1 MTRLTAFLLG
11 IGVLVSPIGQSVAQE
26 APVIVIDDVTVIDVD
41 LGERVENRTVVVSGN
56 RIASVRPASGADA
69 PPGARVLDGRGKFL
83 IPGLWEMH
91 AHAFEHYGIDY
102 DFSMDMYK
110 LFLAHG
116 VTGVRDM
123 GSYLGQLLAGKR
135 RIASENLPA
144 PRIVAS
150 GPFLETAQARRF
162 GPEHMIYTPEEARSA
177 VDSLVAGGIDFLKIH
192 NGLTSEVYHA
202 AVEQARRHHLVFS
215 GHVPQ
220 SITIMDASDSGMRSV
235 EHLMALGRAC
245 RDDEPTGRGESETP
259 IELNEPACR
268 AAIEHLAA
276 NGTFITPTMI
286 FSAELAVDSPGV
298 SRERL
303 QYLKPAKAEY
313 YRPPPIYAGEADRN
327 LHEFNQRLLRLVVE
341 GGVTILAG
349 TDTGA
354 FYRLPGFAL
363 HDELALMVEAGLSPL
378 DALRAATLNPALYFD
393 RRGDLG
399 AIEAGKLAD
408 LVLLDADPL
417 EDIANTTR
425 ISAVIAD
432 GELYDEAAIEGLLSD
447 VLASSRRLL

>member
-1 MTRLTAFLLG
+1 MTRLTAFLFG
-11 IGVLVSPIGQSVAQE
+11 IGILVSPIGLSGAQE
-26 APVIVIDDVTVIDVD
+26 AGPIVIEDVTVIDVD
-41 LGERVENRTVVVSGN
+41 LGEHAENQTVVVSGN

-192 NGLTSEVYHA
+192 NGLTSDVYYA

-313 YRPPPIYAGEADRN
+313 YPPPPIYGSEADRN

-349 TDTGA
+349 TDTGS

-399 AIEAGKLAD
+399 TVESGKLAD

-417 EDIANTTR
+417 EDISNTTR

>member
-11 IGVLVSPIGQSVAQE
+11 IGVLVSPVGQGVAQE
-26 APVIVIDDVTVIDVD
+26 APAIVIEDVTVIDVD

-56 RIASVRPASGADA
+56 RIASVRPATGADS

-110 LFLAHG
+110 LFLAQG

-144 PRIVAS
+144 PRVVAS
-150 GPFLETAQARRF
+150 GPFLETAPSRRF
-162 GPEHMIYTPEEARSA
+162 GPEHMVYTPEEARSA

-192 NGLTSEVYHA
+192 NGLTKDIHDA
-202 AVEQARRHHLVFS
+202 ALDQARQHHLTVA
-215 GHVPQ
+215 GHVPRD
-220 SITIMDASDSGMRSV
+220 ITIMDASDSGMRSI
-235 EHLMALGRAC
+235 EHLTPLVIAC
-245 RDDEPTGRGESETP
+245 RDDDVVGRGESETP
-259 IELNEPACR
+259 IEMNEAACR
-268 AAIEHLAA
+268 AAIEHLAR
-276 NGTFITPTMI
+276 NGTFVTPTMMYT
-286 FSAELAVDSPGV
+286 AALTEGSPGV
-298 SRERL
+298 SEERL
-303 QYLKPAKAEY
+303 RYLKPAKQDTY
-313 YRPPPIYAGEADRN
+313 PPPPIYADRAMRN
-327 LHEFNQRLLRLVVE
+327 LHEFHEQLTRMLVE

-349 TDTGA
+349 TDTGS

-363 HDELALMVEAGLSPL
+363 HDELALLVEAGLSPL
-378 DALRAATLNPALYFD
+378 QALRAATLNPALYFD

-399 AIEAGKLAD
+399 TVEPGKLAD

-417 EDIANTTR
+417 EDISNTTR

-432 GELYDEAAIEGLLSD
+432 GELYDADAIDGLLSD
-447 VLASSRRLL
+447 VLESARRLL